1 LATPYLAINHIAAA
15 QDQKEVTANDA
26 FNRLDASVNAE
37 VPIAMTDADATLTQS
52 QTASGG
58 VLQFT
63 GALTADRYINI
74 PAVNRA
80 FIVRNSTTGGFN
92 LIVQVIG
99 AAGASVSVAPA
110 TLTSLYCDSVDVIA
124 VGGGGGGGT
133 GGGGTG
139 GTGSLTA
146 YDITPTGTIDG
157 SNPTFTLP
165 NAPNPAASLQL
176 SKNGRDMYSGIDFT
190 LSGLTIT
197 YLTASIP
204 QPTDVHRAK
213 SFTY

>member
-1 LATPYLAINHIAAA
+1 MASPYSAIVHVAAA
-15 QDQKEVTANDA
+15 QDQKEVTMNAAVDRMDA
-26 FNRLDASVNAE
+26 LVNAQ
-37 VPIAMTDADATLTQS
+37 VPIAMTDADQTLS
-52 QTASGG
+52 QDQTTSGV

-74 PAVNRA
+74 PAIDRA
-80 FIVRNSTTGGFN
+80 FVVRNSTTGGFN
-92 LIVQVIG
+92 VIVQVIG
-99 AAGASVSVAPA
+99 AAGASVAVAPG
-110 TLTSLYCDSVDVIA
+110 TLTSLYCDSVDVMAI
-124 VGGGGGGGT
+124 GGGGGGT

-139 GTGSLTA
+139 GTGSLPA
-146 YDITPTGTIDG
+146 YDITPTGVIDG
-157 SNPTFTLP
+157 TNAIFTLP